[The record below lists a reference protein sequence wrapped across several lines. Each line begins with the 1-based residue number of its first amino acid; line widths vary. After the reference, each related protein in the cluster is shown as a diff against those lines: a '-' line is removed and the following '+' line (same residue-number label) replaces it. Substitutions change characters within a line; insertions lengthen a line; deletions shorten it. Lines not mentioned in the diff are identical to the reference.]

1 MNDKQ
6 QQLYNYLKEN
16 GLTDLD
22 ANTFFSKYSDQGKS
36 QEVWSY
42 LKDQGMTD
50 LDANSFYSSYF
61 KKKSPGTTDSTSGTG
76 SSASSKGEIFTG
88 YPGKGDKPYQFNDG
102 KWYEEA
108 PVKVYGQEAQYV
120 QIQDPNRIGNLN
132 KQFKKDA
139 SLSQQE
145 EVFNNYDDEKADNQY
160 RVKDGQ
166 WQRMTPGSKWH
177 TIQNEGSIN
186 ALNNRYGKSVS
197 TRVATTTTMKP
208 AKFDD
213 INSDFV
219 GKTEENAIKYLTEKY
234 GKYGFEFSEEG
245 LFAIDQIRV
254 KTKDGSKE
262 LLVEFDEKNPEKA
275 RDLRAFLET
284 NATKSYSENFDKA
297 LGALNKGDI
306 KIKPQTGGSSLAFG
320 TDQSSYEE
328 ESAAIVGKNLLS
340 SDFQSQFKKLPFE
353 EQKEII
359 QKKIA
364 GGNISSKDVQSFY
377 KSSAYQDYKK
387 KKIGGD
393 QQSKAKQDQIYDD
406 YKYALAT
413 KDPAKIKEAKAKIN
427 TYYTDEIIQDN
438 VKTYNMK
445 LNDLEQSQK
454 NILQDRK
461 VYDDE
466 VNRFNELA
474 QSGKMTQEQFD
485 AQKKILDNKAESLE
499 TRAQNLVMQKKE
511 IQASQNKLNLVAGKY
526 VAAKEKEGSFGGFVV
541 NKVLSGVSM
550 TFAEPFAGLE
560 AIENRYDYLSPEEKA
575 YYKSIKYN
583 GKNLTKDQ
591 IENLLDNQAVLKA
604 KNQAKENIIDVL
616 GSEGTTIEYMKSGDR
631 GFITQAIGGV
641 LESLPAMATG
651 VAGKAAGFIG
661 LAAQAYSG
669 IEEEML
675 SDPDFQYTSA
685 GDRAIIAIPYAA
697 GMGVL
702 ESVGLQNL
710 VKGDSFLGKVM
721 MDVAIKSAKKVGANA
736 TKEALE
742 RVAAKEVESLLAKGL
757 IRVTQAGVAEFETG
771 FTQALV
777 LDQGLK
783 NVYNYIQQSGLTEE
797 QKKNLTQ
804 GEYFDTADGFK
815 QLASQT
821 FEDGV
826 AEMIGGAIMGSVGTL
841 FKAVTTGNVSLYN
854 EDDVKFLKDIATD
867 SDFKKLYVA
876 SMKTQMMD
884 GIITK
889 SKAQQNLDNLN
900 EIESAFQMMPNGLST
915 SDMNKSLSLITERAQ
930 LTREK
935 GGKDP
940 NLVAPIEARIKAIN
954 EELTKIGENAFQE
967 QATSEVSVQPGA
979 TGGREMAKG
988 EPETGLEETTQKAK
1002 EEVDLK
1008 QIISFATK
1016 EVARLSQ
1023 ENISSEEKQSLVDKI
1038 YEDPIAYAR
1047 ENNTPGSPSENF
1059 LNSLERAP
1067 VAEIDTNIQKAKQEI
1082 DQYIADMGAEARL
1095 GATINPI
1102 MEKMSNA
1109 EFIND
1114 NDIDTAIEAIFSEV
1128 EQLDK
1133 SDQYSPETKAAMSEK
1148 LLNIADKLDNYE
1160 FRTKTETVAT
1170 TKAGAASPTRRTSEA
1185 VQKIRAEK
1193 YFNGVQAEV
1202 NGQQVTLSDNNGR
1215 VEAAMPNGEV
1225 IVIDTPTMEIN
1236 EDGFEFDDNGAL
1248 QAVVVTDRLGN
1259 TLKLTGEQALDFAIR
1274 DRENKLGV
1282 VEQAEFETAYQQVEK
1297 QYIKEGKAE
1306 PAQVEEAQVEEAP
1319 AEEVQVEE
1327 EAPKEKVNT
1336 EDNLIT
1342 EKNAKL
1348 VSVKFKRNPIVRAA
1362 LNIMKALPGVKIY
1375 LHENTDQYAS
1385 ALADRTGES
1394 KQSITK
1400 ENSAGSYIDG
1410 EIHIDMTKADMVTL
1424 LHEAVHHAFAALGVS
1439 ENLFIDLAKGLR
1451 PLITDK
1457 TRLAELDTFI
1467 ESYDGDE
1474 LKAEEFMAQLGGIL
1488 ADNRE
1493 ELTVSKLTQFKALIN
1508 RLMKKIG
1515 LGVIFKASATTKEA
1529 ADLINAITFGLTT
1542 GENILTMQPYVSGV
1556 AVNVKPNAPMKVKY
1570 QRKAKYDTDF
1580 TTDLPTKTLKEVVEK
1595 YDGKVFVIQSDATG
1609 VGYDSN
1615 GDPIYGGIGYIAIKD
1630 NVDGKIGFASVDMK
1644 TAKTTISK
1652 MINRYGANEK
1662 IAVLVMAQ
1670 NPSSTVGNY
1679 YGGKYFGRAL
1689 IELQKQSK
1697 TNYKAIAQSFV
1708 DFIESKKSVV
1718 DALNKNKTHQKLID
1732 LIKNPGKYDE
1742 VGFAQEFVK
1751 DTTFDVRREI
1761 LKTLL
1766 PEKADIR
1773 TNKSTPYIKQSLK
1786 DLGFNRMDFLNEY
1799 GDNTL
1804 FTEEMYSTDEGGLLA
1819 AGFEMTLPSQEG
1831 INDFTAGIENKGIKH
1846 HLFNGKLPY
1855 SDESFLLDGL
1865 YPINE
1870 NFSQFAKAQ
1879 MVFNEETLNSDKI
1892 QQLVNKRFPEDRS
1905 YDDKFTNTSSKNFIP
1920 RGSRTYT
1927 HLTSPNKIKFKE
1939 ELQATNPEYFKEQT
1953 PDVATDVA
1961 RGMGFTAERGAK
1973 QEALVEKA
1981 KTEGFSKRKKQ
1992 LVYNASPR
2000 SVEELG
2006 KRSGVVY
2013 FATDK
2018 REANAYAEGNRGQV
2032 REFEIPESDI
2042 SNEQVVLDKINELG
2056 LQPNDTQYTVE
2067 ESNLYELIDDRFDN
2081 SLSQAD
2087 IKKLFDALKAD
2098 GVTAFRYKDGA
2109 QVVEG
2114 TTESIAVI
2122 DNRIIAEKSTR
2133 KKQLTTDKNAMP
2145 GSEAALEA
2153 LGETEAQREAWRNK
2167 NKVNQKQKRNPI
2179 VQQAVKDYYNE
2190 EISQKEYLDIV
2201 AKNQPIK
2208 PFKEVPALP
2217 SLSDITNSLKSNQ
2230 LEYGIIGL
2238 TKNLKDG
2245 EKVATRLDIPAYE
2258 NYDTWVVSIHD
2269 GVKEGKSIAYGQTAV
2284 LKNVDFKTLPKRG
2297 IQIAMGADKTTIGR
2311 MFGEWFNED
2320 PEVVHAR
2327 AKELMND
2334 PAWTQ
2339 VGMNPF
2345 RYSWFYDK
2353 ADGMPLASADEVV
2366 QVGALVLAKN
2376 AKKVSTSDPMFE
2388 TKSAKGGKIKFQ
2400 KAPKILGGK
2409 PTQVIVKDEYKAL
2422 LDQIKLEARAQ
2433 REQKREYKKILADIS
2448 ATVTSLKSKGNISVK
2463 QFDFIMKKLKGL
2475 NFDNK
2480 QKVSEF
2486 IDYVSRALVNAE
2498 YIDNVQKAKRMTK
2511 SIAGKLKGKPNPFAI
2526 VAKMFTSLDAEY
2538 VENIA
2543 DHIAVAQMI
2552 MDGVK
2557 ASSTR
2562 GGKLTLKEEPDLQVI
2577 AQYIDAEQQRQTD
2590 RLLKNLQARYE
2601 SITGKSSANLPAETM
2616 LAELQALKPNVDNS
2630 ADILDQID
2638 LQLAA
2643 YSQLI
2648 DEDTPQVIIDAINID
2663 AEEFGITDSIKVL
2676 DALDTYF
2683 ANGVTSGIES
2693 LMGAYEGMMN
2703 AKKFKFKSSPMSIA
2717 MSEKL
2722 GRTRLGLFAGF
2733 SRILERKFRSVDK
2746 ANAYQKASGINDI
2759 IVGANKADF
2768 EATFKQSEY
2777 IRKFG
2782 KMKGFFSN
2790 ENIYER
2796 GIIADLIRTN
2806 PNIDQDAEFDRL
2818 INILMDS
2825 KNMLLQSSDETK
2837 VRMGKLYDKVFKKL
2851 GLYNTNVSLESVLAK
2866 AEQMNIDAVNFAV
2879 DMFAEKYEQM
2889 SDTAMGV
2896 YNIMLNQDINY
2907 TPKTYVN
2914 IKQGQSKD
2922 SDALSGSDVLGIG
2935 QYSNNYFNRNEAGVL
2950 MPITRPKDLKSNG
2963 KYVDLNFDNNM
2974 FRSYRLALTDSYT
2987 AKSIRQLNSFYNSR
3001 ENEEIIGSE
3010 RDFDIIKSA
3019 LSDYINTIKGKN
3031 LIDKNLLQ
3039 GVDKFLNMI
3048 STFGAVRALAGIGQ
3062 FANQFASGMSN
3073 TIVNAGEHM
3082 RPSDFSKGA
3091 FDFMNKSGQPIANVG
3106 ENDILISLANLD
3118 KSIERATIG
3127 KSIAE
3132 VGLDKFTKFNAKA
3145 FQLMISNPDA
3155 IARRLAW
3162 MAYYR
3167 KYVIKNKLGPIDFNG
3182 EPNADASAYAQSMVD
3197 RSMDTTDSR
3206 VRGELYRSQNTYAK
3220 IIKSMLFPFSS
3231 FGMNQRTRMWGDLTK
3246 IVTGDF
3252 NLDTARSLA
3261 SIGAEIAVY
3270 NIIRFQMAKLI
3281 LYAAMNL
3288 LGYDEDEQDE
3298 LVEKLKKNMLSSS
3311 WSKAVVDVLSPLALA
3326 DNYVLK
3332 LANDLMEFAGIGAP
3346 NKSEVDEYIDEEN
3359 RIRELKK
3366 QDPLNTEQEKKKRE
3380 DYLQENSMKFYI
3392 SDEANFGTLGIQW
3405 EKMTEAYDIYKA
3417 MNTGEFTDNFDRTV
3431 YLDDEGMEKI
3441 KGVAI
3446 LKTIG
3451 VVAPVREVDQIANK
3465 SFSLL
3470 KKSNKI
3476 SEKVKDMSAEIKKK
3490 YGKLD
3495 PVLEMLAQKKNKMSA
3510 IDDEINFINKTL
3522 KEAKKEGLTADQKIE
3537 YAKILEYIPKP
3548 DKKMLL
3554 AVKDGQTA
3562 DQILK
3567 K

>member
-1 MNDKQ
+1 MPNDNLQ
-6 QQLYNYLKEN
+6 
-16 GLTDLD
+16 
-22 ANTFFSKYSDQGKS
+22 KYY
-36 QEVWSY
+36 SY
-42 LKDQGMTD
+42 LKSNGADVAPTYDSFVNTLSNEANAKKYYSYLQSNGFDTPPSYDQFASTLGI
-50 LDANSFYSSYF
+50 
-61 KKKSPGTTDSTSGTG
+61 KKKDPTVGGSASGTG

-108 PVKVYGQEAQYV
+108 PVKVYGQKAQYV

-139 SLSQQE
+139 SLSQE
-145 EVFNNYDDEKADNQY
+145 YELFNNYDDEKADNQY

-197 TRVATTTTMKP
+197 TRVVTTTTMKP

-262 LLVEFDEKNPEKA
+262 LLVEFDEKNPEQA

-328 ESAAIVGKNLLS
+328 ESAAIIGKNLLS

-364 GGNISSKDVQSFY
+364 GGNISSNDVQSFY

-393 QQSKAKQDQIYDD
+393 QQSKAKQDQIYDE

-445 LNDLEQSQK
+445 LNDLEKSQK

-616 GSEGTTIEYMKSGDR
+616 GSEGTTLEYMKSGDR

-651 VAGKAAGFIG
+651 VAGKAVGFTG
-661 LAAQAYSG
+661 LALQAYSG

-702 ESVGLQNL
+702 ENVGLQNL

-783 NVYNYIQQSGLTEE
+783 QAYNWIQQSGMTEE
-797 QKKNLTQ
+797 QRKKLTQ
-804 GEYFDTADGFK
+804 GEYFDTADSLKELGSK
-815 QLASQT
+815 T

-826 AEMIGGAIMGSVGTL
+826 AEMIGGFTMGSVGTVL
-841 FKAVTTGNVSLYN
+841 QAVVNGNISLYN

-876 SMKTQMMD
+876 SMKTQMLD
-884 GIITK
+884 GKITK
-889 SKAQQNLDNLN
+889 AKAQQNLDNLN
-900 EIESAFQMMPNGLST
+900 EIESAFEMMPNGLST

-967 QATSEVSVQPGA
+967 QATSEVSVQSGA
-979 TGGREMAKG
+979 TTSG
-988 EPETGLEETTQKAK
+988 EVAQGKPETGLKETTQKAK
-1002 EEVDLK
+1002 EEV
-1008 QIISFATK
+1008 
-1016 EVARLSQ
+1016 
-1023 ENISSEEKQSLVDKI
+1023 
-1038 YEDPIAYAR
+1038 
-1047 ENNTPGSPSENF
+1047 
-1059 LNSLERAP
+1059 
-1067 VAEIDTNIQKAKQEI
+1067 

-1102 MEKMSNA
+1102 MDKMSNA

-1114 NDIDTAIEAIFSEV
+1114 NDIDTAIEAIFNEV

-1185 VQKIRAEK
+1185 VQKIRSEK

-1225 IVIDTPTMEIN
+1225 IVIATPTMEIN

-1248 QAVVVTDRLGN
+1248 QAVTVTDRLGN

-1282 VEQAEFETAYQQVEK
+1282 VEQAEFETVYQEVEK
-1297 QYIKEGKAE
+1297 KYIKENLQETQKQTNLATDEKGKPKAGNRLFNEPLKAVAE
-1306 PAQVEEAQVEEAP
+1306 IANRYFQRVFGSQRPTFEGTTEFDVERAKRIAAAYEAMEDSPNDPEVRRAYEAMAKETIEQYQDFLDAGYVVEINNEEPYANSEEMIEDLRNNKRIRIFSTESGFGDTPITPKQRAENPLLATTEFTDVNGQPMLVNDLFRAVHDFFGHAELGNSFGPKGEENAWNVHARMYSPLARRAMTTETRGQNSWVNFSSVNEDVELIRQEAVKLREQGKVDEAAALVNQIYDEAKF
-1319 AEEVQVEE
+1319 AEQKIGLLPEEFSMIDGEVQETVDVE
-1327 EAPKEKVNT
+1327 A
-1336 EDNLIT
+1336 NLIT
-1342 EKNAKL
+1342 EKNAKIM
-1348 VSVKFKRNPIVRAA
+1348 SVKFKRNPIVRAA

-1385 ALADRTGES
+1385 TLAKRTGES
-1394 KQSITK
+1394 KQSISK
-1400 ENSAGSYIDG
+1400 ENSKGSYVDG
-1410 EIHIDMTKADMVTL
+1410 EIHIDMSKADIITL
-1424 LHEAVHHAFAALGVS
+1424 LHEAVHHAFVALGVS

-1451 PLITDK
+1451 SLITDK
-1457 TRLAELDTFI
+1457 TRLAELDSFI

-1529 ADLINAITFGLTT
+1529 ADLINAITFGIST
-1542 GENILTMQPYVSGV
+1542 GSKISDQVVGKTGKAKRQAVTIMQGKESMSKFGLKEGKNITRKIGEALEARQRAKYGTIAQKDNSPEARKKISNWMVDE
-1556 AVNVKPNAPMKVKY
+1556 VKY
-1570 QRKAKYDTDF
+1570 FVGIMGDKSGKGWYGELYQNSLDAMS
-1580 TTDLPTKTLKEVVEK
+1580 
-1595 YDGKVFVIQSDATG
+1595 KVFPEMKTDQNARDLFTMLVAITSDGQKVMTNFKLASEAYDYYKKNG
-1609 VGYDSN
+1609 VMPVTLSGLRVASFEANLKRINELLVEYN
-1615 GDPIYGGIGYIAIKD
+1615 GDIAAIKKD
-1630 NVDGKIGFASVDMK
+1630 LMDVRSIQDINKERKTEGLPPLKTSWPVSFKAPFAASVFG
-1644 TAKTTISK
+1644 AKLGMFFSNLSGNEAYPTLDRWWSRTF
-1652 MINRYGANEK
+1652 NRYRG
-1662 IAVLVMAQ
+1662 
-1670 NPSSTVGNY
+1670 T
-1679 YGGKYFGRAL
+1679 L
-1689 IELQKQSK
+1689 IPGLKSGFTKKGEAIGLDRFKEL
-1697 TNYKAIAQSFV
+1697 
-1708 DFIESKKSVV
+1708 
-1718 DALNKNKTHQKLID
+1718 LG
-1732 LIKNPGKYDE
+1732 NPGM
-1742 VGFAQEFVK
+1742 
-1751 DTTFDVRREI
+1751 
-1761 LKTLL
+1761 
-1766 PEKADIR
+1766 
-1773 TNKSTPYIKQSLK
+1773 TN
-1786 DLGFNRMDFLNEY
+1786 
-1799 GDNTL
+1799 
-1804 FTEEMYSTDEGGLLA
+1804 EEALLA
-1819 AGFEMTLPSQEG
+1819 AKSYRDSYAAKGYKNGSDIEKAANTIYKTAFENINDAPFNGGDRKFMYDTISDAVNKLNKDGYELSIADVQAILWYFEKNLYKTLGVQAKIEG
-1831 INDFTAGIENKGIKH
+1831 ISYEDAANYTYDKWKESGQKFNYEIKAEEEGQSVEDADEDIE
-1846 HLFNGKLPY
+1846 
-1855 SDESFLLDGL
+1855 E
-1865 YPINE
+1865 
-1870 NFSQFAKAQ
+1870 
-1879 MVFNEETLNSDKI
+1879 EETKPI
-1892 QQLVNKRFPEDRS
+1892 
-1905 YDDKFTNTSSKNFIP
+1905 
-1920 RGSRTYT
+1920 
-1927 HLTSPNKIKFKE
+1927 
-1939 ELQATNPEYFKEQT
+1939 
-1953 PDVATDVA
+1953 
-1961 RGMGFTAERGAK
+1961 
-1973 QEALVEKA
+1973 
-1981 KTEGFSKRKKQ
+1981 KRKKQ
-1992 LVYNASPR
+1992 LVYNASPK

-2018 REANAYAEGNRGQV
+2018 READAYAEMNRGKV
-2032 REFEIPESDI
+2032 RKFEIPESDI

-2122 DNRIIAEKSTR
+2122 DTNIITEKPAR
-2133 KKQLTTDKNAMP
+2133 KQ
-2145 GSEAALEA
+2145 
-2153 LGETEAQREAWRNK
+2153 
-2167 NKVNQKQKRNPI
+2167 
-2179 VQQAVKDYYNE
+2179 
-2190 EISQKEYLDIV
+2190 
-2201 AKNQPIK
+2201 
-2208 PFKEVPALP
+2208 
-2217 SLSDITNSLKSNQ
+2217 
-2230 LEYGIIGL
+2230 
-2238 TKNLKDG
+2238 
-2245 EKVATRLDIPAYE
+2245 
-2258 NYDTWVVSIHD
+2258 
-2269 GVKEGKSIAYGQTAV
+2269 
-2284 LKNVDFKTLPKRG
+2284 
-2297 IQIAMGADKTTIGR
+2297 
-2311 MFGEWFNED
+2311 
-2320 PEVVHAR
+2320 
-2327 AKELMND
+2327 
-2334 PAWTQ
+2334 
-2339 VGMNPF
+2339 
-2345 RYSWFYDK
+2345 
-2353 ADGMPLASADEVV
+2353 
-2366 QVGALVLAKN
+2366 
-2376 AKKVSTSDPMFE
+2376 
-2388 TKSAKGGKIKFQ
+2388 Q

-2486 IDYVSRALVNAE
+2486 IDYVSRALANAE
-2498 YIDNVQKAKRMTK
+2498 YIDNVQKAKRMSK
-2511 SIAGKLKGKPNPFAI
+2511 AIASKLKGKPNPFAV

-2538 VENIA
+2538 VENIV

-2557 ASSTR
+2557 SSSTR
-2562 GGKLTLKEEPDLQVI
+2562 GGKLTLKQEPDLQII
-2577 AQYIDAEQQRQTD
+2577 AEYIDAEQQRQTQ
-2590 RLLKNLQARYE
+2590 RLFKNLQARYE
-2601 SITGKSSANLPAETM
+2601 NITGKPSTNLPAETM
-2616 LAELQALKPNVDNS
+2616 LAELQALKPDVDNS

-2663 AEEFGITDSIKVL
+2663 AEEFGIADSIKVL

-2693 LMGAYEGMMN
+2693 LMGAYQGKMN
-2703 AKKFKFKSSPMSIA
+2703 AKKFKFKSKPMSIA
-2717 MSEKL
+2717 ASEWL
-2722 GRTRLGLFAGF
+2722 GRTRLGTFTGF
-2733 SRILERKFRSVDK
+2733 SRILERKFRSVEK
-2746 ANAYQKASGINDI
+2746 SNSYQKASGINGI
-2759 IVGANKADF
+2759 VVGANKADF
-2768 EATFKQSEY
+2768 EAAFKQSEY
-2777 IRKFG
+2777 IKKFY
-2782 KMKGFFSN
+2782 KIKGFKSN

-2796 GIIADLIRTN
+2796 GVIADLIRTN
-2806 PNIDQDAEFDRL
+2806 PGIDQDAEFQRL
-2818 INILMDS
+2818 LNILIDS
-2825 KNMLLQSSDETK
+2825 KDMLLQSTDNVK
-2837 VRMGKLYDKVFKKL
+2837 VEMGKLYDKVFKKL
-2851 GLYNTNVSLESVLAK
+2851 GLYNTNVTLESVLAK
-2866 AEQMNIDAVNFAV
+2866 AEKSNIDAVNFAV
-2879 DMFAEKYEQM
+2879 DMFAEKYDQL

-2896 YNIMLNQDINY
+2896 YNIMLGQDINY

-2914 IKQGQSKD
+2914 IKGIGTKD
-2922 SDALSGSDVLGIG
+2922 SDPLSGEDRFGLGNI
-2935 QYSNNYFNRNEAGVL
+2935 SNSGFNRNEAGVL

-2963 KYVDLNFDNNM
+2963 KYIDLNFDNNM
-2974 FRSYRLALTDSYT
+2974 FRSYRLALTDTYT

-3001 ENEEIIGSE
+3001 ENESIIGSE
-3010 RDFDIIKSA
+3010 KDFEIIKAA
-3019 LSDYINTIKGKN
+3019 LSDYINDIKGKN
-3031 LIDKNLLQ
+3031 LIDKNLLK
-3039 GVDKFLNMI
+3039 GIDKFQNML

-3062 FANQFASGMSN
+3062 FASQFSSGMSN

-3082 RPSDFSKGA
+3082 RPSDLTKKA
-3091 FDFMNKSGQPIANVG
+3091 FDFMDRSGQPIANVG
-3106 ENDILISLANLD
+3106 ENDILISLSNLD

-3127 KSIAE
+3127 KSFAE
-3132 VGLDKFTKFNAKA
+3132 VGLDEFAKFNAKA
-3145 FQLMISNPDA
+3145 FKILVSNPDA
-3155 IARRLAW
+3155 AARRLAW

-3167 KYVIKNKLGPIDFNG
+3167 KYVIKNKLGPIDFNA
-3182 EPNADASAYAQSMVD
+3182 EPNADAAAYAQSMVD
-3197 RSMDTTDSR
+3197 RSIDTTDAR
-3206 VRGELYRSQNTYAK
+3206 VRGEIYRSKNTYAK
-3220 IIKSMLFPFSS
+3220 IIKSMLLPFSS

-3252 NLDTARSLA
+3252 DMDTARSLA
-3261 SIGAEIAVY
+3261 SIAAEIYVY
-3270 NIIRFQMAKLI
+3270 NVIRFQMARLV

-3288 LGYDEDEQDE
+3288 LGYDDDEQDE
-3298 LVEKLKKNMLSSS
+3298 LIEKLKKNMLSSS
-3311 WSKAVVDVLSPLALA
+3311 WSKAVVDILSPLALA
-3326 DNYVLK
+3326 DNMILK
-3332 LANDLMEFAGIGAP
+3332 LSNYFMSETGVGAP
-3346 NKSEVDEYIDEEN
+3346 KKSEVDEYIDEEN
-3359 RIRELKK
+3359 RIRELKN
-3366 QDPLNTEQEKKKRE
+3366 QDPLNAEQEKKKRE
-3380 DYLQENSMKFYI
+3380 EFIEKNSMNFYI

-3405 EKMTEAYDIYKA
+3405 EKMSEAYDIYKA
-3417 MNTGEFTDNFDRTV
+3417 MKTGEFTDDQNRTA
-3431 YLDDEGMEKI
+3431 YLDDDGMEKI

-3451 VVAPVREVDQIANK
+3451 VVAPVREVDQVANK

-3470 KKSNKI
+3470 KKSNRM
-3476 SEKVKDMSAEIKKK
+3476 SEKVRDMSAEIKKK

-3495 PVLEMLAQKKNKMSA
+3495 PVLEKLAEKKKKMST
-3510 IDDEINFINKTL
+3510 IDDEIDFIKTTL
-3522 KEAKKEGLTADQKIE
+3522 KENNKTALTEDQKIE
-3537 YAKILEYIPKP
+3537 YAKILEYIPRP
-3548 DKKMLL
+3548 TEDMLL
-3554 AVKDGQTA
+3554 AVKAGKTA

>member
-1 MNDKQ
+1 MPLD
-6 QQLYNYLKEN
+6 YNEFAEKIKAKYPEYKDVDNYTLASKMVEKYPEYAPQV
-16 GLTDLD
+16 DL
-22 ANTFFSKYSDQGKS
+22 
-36 QEVWSY
+36 
-42 LKDQGMTD
+42 
-50 LDANSFYSSYF
+50 
-61 KKKSPGTTDSTSGTG
+61 KKKDPTGGGSASGTG
-76 SSASSKGEIFTG
+76 SSASSNVEIFTG
-88 YPGKGDKPYQFNDG
+88 YPGKEEKPYKFKNG
-102 KWYEEA
+102 KWYEESG
-108 PVKVYGQEAQYV
+108 VKVYGQKEAQYA
-120 QIQDPNRIGNLN
+120 QITDPNRIGNLN

-139 SLSQQE
+139 SLSQE
-145 EVFNNYDDEKADNQY
+145 YELFNNYDDEKADNQY
-160 RVKDGQ
+160 RIKDGQ

-197 TRVATTTTMKP
+197 TRVVTTTTMKP

-262 LLVEFDEKNPEKA
+262 LLVEFDEKNPEQA

-297 LGALNKGDI
+297 LNSLNKGDI
-306 KIKPQTGGSSLAFG
+306 KIKPQTGGSTLAFG

-328 ESAAIVGKNLLS
+328 ESAAIIGKNLLS

-359 QKKIA
+359 QKKIV

-438 VKTYNMK
+438 IKTYNMK

-550 TFAEPFAGLE
+550 TFVEPFAGLE
-560 AIENRYDYLSPEEKA
+560 ANEKRYDYLSPEEKA

-616 GSEGTTIEYMKSGDR
+616 GSEGTTLEYMKSGDR

-804 GEYFDTADGFK
+804 GEYFDTADGLK
-815 QLASQT
+815 ELGSKT

-826 AEMIGGAIMGSVGTL
+826 AELIGGVTLGSVGTL
-841 FKAVTTGNVSLYN
+841 FQAITKGNISLYN
-854 EDDVKFLKDIATD
+854 EDDVKFLKDIVVD
-867 SDFKKLYVA
+867 SNFKKLYVA
-876 SMKTQMMD
+876 SMKTQMLD
-884 GIITK
+884 GKITK
-889 SKAQQNLDNLN
+889 AKAQQNLDNLN
-900 EIESAFQMMPNGLST
+900 EIESAFEMMPNGLST
-915 SDMNKSLSLITERAQ
+915 ADMNKSLSLITERAQ

-988 EPETGLEETTQKAK
+988 EPETGLKETTQKAK
-1002 EEVDLK
+1002 EEV
-1008 QIISFATK
+1008 
-1016 EVARLSQ
+1016 
-1023 ENISSEEKQSLVDKI
+1023 
-1038 YEDPIAYAR
+1038 
-1047 ENNTPGSPSENF
+1047 
-1059 LNSLERAP
+1059 
-1067 VAEIDTNIQKAKQEI
+1067 

-1102 MEKMSNA
+1102 MDKMSNA

-1114 NDIDTAIEAIFSEV
+1114 NDIDTAIEAIFNEV

-1193 YFNGVQAEV
+1193 YFNGVEAEV

-1282 VEQAEFETAYQQVEK
+1282 VEQAEFETVYQEIER
-1297 QYIKEGKAE
+1297 QYIKENLQDTQKQTNLAKDEKGKPKAGNRLFNEPLKAVAE
-1306 PAQVEEAQVEEAP
+1306 IANRYFQRVFGSQRPTFEGTTEFDVERAKRIAAAYEAMEDSPNDPEVRRAYEAMAKETIEQYQDFLDAGYVVEINNEEPYANSEEMIEDLRNNKRIRIFSTEAGFGDTP
-1319 AEEVQVEE
+1319 ITPKQRAENPLLATTEFTDVNGQPMLVNDLFRAVHDFFGHAELGNSFGPKGEENAWNVHARMYSPLARRAMTTETRGQNSYVNFSGVNEEVELIRQEAVKLREQGKVDEAAALVNQIYDEAKFAEQKIGLLPEEFSMIDGEVQETVDVE
-1327 EAPKEKVNT
+1327 A
-1336 EDNLIT
+1336 NLIT
-1342 EKNAKL
+1342 EKNAKIM
-1348 VSVKFKRNPIVRAA
+1348 SVKFKRNPIVRAA

-1375 LHENTDQYAS
+1375 LHENTDQYYGALSEITGKS
-1385 ALADRTGES
+1385 AES
-1394 KQSITK
+1394 IKKQK
-1400 ENSAGSYIDG
+1400 SYGIYVDG
-1410 EIHIDMTKADMVTL
+1410 GIHLDMSKADLVTL
-1424 LHEAVHHAFAALGVS
+1424 LHEAVHYAFDSLGIS
-1439 ENLFIDLAKGLR
+1439 QNLFIDLANGLR
-1451 PLITDK
+1451 PLITNKD
-1457 TRLAELDTFI
+1457 RLAELDNFI
-1467 ESYDGDE
+1467 NDYNGDE
-1474 LKAEEFMAQLGGIL
+1474 TRAEEFMAQLGGIL

-1493 ELTVSKLTQFKALIN
+1493 ELTVSKFTQFKALIN

-1529 ADLINAITFGLTT
+1529 ADLINTIVYGISTGQLISEKEVSKTGVLKRQAVTIMQGKESMKKFGLKEGKNVTRKIGEALEARQRAKYGTIAQKDNSPEARKKISNWMVDEVKYFTELMGDKSGKGWYGELYQKSLDAMSKIFPEMKTDQNARDLFTMLVAITSDGQKVMSNFRLAAAAYDYYKKNGVMPNTLPGQRVASFEANLKRINDLLT
-1542 GENILTMQPYVSGV
+1542 QY
-1556 AVNVKPNAPMKVKY
+1556 
-1570 QRKAKYDTDF
+1570 
-1580 TTDLPTKTLKEVVEK
+1580 
-1595 YDGKVFVIQSDATG
+1595 
-1609 VGYDSN
+1609 N
-1615 GDPIYGGIGYIAIKD
+1615 GDIAAIKKD
-1630 NVDGKIGFASVDMK
+1630 LMEVKSIEEINKERKKEGLEPLSTNWPVSFKAPFAASVFGPKLGMFYSNLSGNEAYPTLDRWWSR
-1644 TAKTTISK
+1644 TF
-1652 MINRYGANEK
+1652 NRYRG
-1662 IAVLVMAQ
+1662 
-1670 NPSSTVGNY
+1670 T
-1679 YGGKYFGRAL
+1679 L
-1689 IELQKQSK
+1689 IPGLKSGFTKKGEAIGLDRFKEL
-1697 TNYKAIAQSFV
+1697 
-1708 DFIESKKSVV
+1708 
-1718 DALNKNKTHQKLID
+1718 LG
-1732 LIKNPGKYDE
+1732 NPGM
-1742 VGFAQEFVK
+1742 
-1751 DTTFDVRREI
+1751 
-1761 LKTLL
+1761 
-1766 PEKADIR
+1766 
-1773 TNKSTPYIKQSLK
+1773 TN
-1786 DLGFNRMDFLNEY
+1786 
-1799 GDNTL
+1799 
-1804 FTEEMYSTDEGGLLA
+1804 EEALLA
-1819 AGFEMTLPSQEG
+1819 AKSYRDSYAAKGYKNGSDIEKAANTIYKSAFENLNDAPFTKTDRQFMYDTISDAVKKLNKQGYDLSIADVQAILWYFEKNLYKTLGVQAKIEG
-1831 INDFTAGIENKGIKH
+1831 ISYEDAANYTFEKWKEAGNK
-1846 HLFNGKLPY
+1846 FDY
-1855 SDESFLLDGL
+1855 
-1865 YPINE
+1865 
-1870 NFSQFAKAQ
+1870 
-1879 MVFNEETLNSDKI
+1879 
-1892 QQLVNKRFPEDRS
+1892 
-1905 YDDKFTNTSSKNFIP
+1905 
-1920 RGSRTYT
+1920 
-1927 HLTSPNKIKFKE
+1927 
-1939 ELQATNPEYFKEQT
+1939 
-1953 PDVATDVA
+1953 
-1961 RGMGFTAERGAK
+1961 
-1973 QEALVEKA
+1973 
-1981 KTEGFSKRKKQ
+1981 
-1992 LVYNASPR
+1992 
-2000 SVEELG
+2000 
-2006 KRSGVVY
+2006 
-2013 FATDK
+2013 
-2018 REANAYAEGNRGQV
+2018 
-2032 REFEIPESDI
+2032 
-2042 SNEQVVLDKINELG
+2042 KINETEEG
-2056 LQPNDTQYTVE
+2056 QSVE
-2067 ESNLYELIDDRFDN
+2067 DEDIDEPL
-2081 SLSQAD
+2081 LS
-2087 IKKLFDALKAD
+2087 
-2098 GVTAFRYKDGA
+2098 
-2109 QVVEG
+2109 
-2114 TTESIAVI
+2114 
-2122 DNRIIAEKSTR
+2122 KS
-2133 KKQLTTDKNAMP
+2133 
-2145 GSEAALEA
+2145 G
-2153 LGETEAQREAWRNK
+2153 
-2167 NKVNQKQKRNPI
+2167 KV
-2179 VQQAVKDYYNE
+2179 
-2190 EISQKEYLDIV
+2190 
-2201 AKNQPIK
+2201 
-2208 PFKEVPALP
+2208 
-2217 SLSDITNSLKSNQ
+2217 
-2230 LEYGIIGL
+2230 
-2238 TKNLKDG
+2238 
-2245 EKVATRLDIPAYE
+2245 
-2258 NYDTWVVSIHD
+2258 
-2269 GVKEGKSIAYGQTAV
+2269 
-2284 LKNVDFKTLPKRG
+2284 
-2297 IQIAMGADKTTIGR
+2297 
-2311 MFGEWFNED
+2311 
-2320 PEVVHAR
+2320 
-2327 AKELMND
+2327 
-2334 PAWTQ
+2334 
-2339 VGMNPF
+2339 
-2345 RYSWFYDK
+2345 
-2353 ADGMPLASADEVV
+2353 
-2366 QVGALVLAKN
+2366 
-2376 AKKVSTSDPMFE
+2376 
-2388 TKSAKGGKIKFQ
+2388 IKFQ

-2433 REQKREYKKILADIS
+2433 REQKREHKKILADIS

-2486 IDYVSRALVNAE
+2486 IDYVSRALANAE
-2498 YIDNVQKAKRMTK
+2498 YIDNVQKAKRMSK
-2511 SIAGKLKGKPNPFAI
+2511 AISSKLKGKPNPFAV

-2538 VENIA
+2538 VENIV

-2557 ASSTR
+2557 SSSTR
-2562 GGKLTLKEEPDLQVI
+2562 GGKLTLKQEPDLQII
-2577 AQYIDAEQQRQTD
+2577 ADYIDAEQQRQTQ
-2590 RLLKNLQARYE
+2590 RLFKNLQARYE
-2601 SITGKSSANLPAETM
+2601 NITGKPSTNLPAETM
-2616 LAELQALKPNVDNS
+2616 IAELQALKPDVDNS

-2663 AEEFGITDSIKVL
+2663 AEEFGIADSIKVL

-2703 AKKFKFKSSPMSIA
+2703 AKKFRDKSSPMSIA
-2717 MSEKL
+2717 MFKKL
-2722 GRTRLGLFAGF
+2722 GQIRLGGFAGF
-2733 SRILERKFRSVDK
+2733 SRILERKFRSVEK
-2746 ANAYQKASGINDI
+2746 ANAYQKASGINKI

-2768 EATFKQSEY
+2768 EAAFKQSEY
-2777 IRKFG
+2777 IKKFHG
-2782 KMKGFFSN
+2782 IKGFKSN

-2806 PNIDQDAEFDRL
+2806 PNIDQDAEFERL
-2818 INILMDS
+2818 VNILMDS
-2825 KNMLLQSSDETK
+2825 KDMLLKSQDDTK
-2837 VRMGKLYDKVFKKL
+2837 VKMGKLYDKVFKKL
-2851 GLYNTNVSLESVLAK
+2851 GLYNANVTLESVLAK
-2866 AEQMNIDAVNFAV
+2866 AEKSNIDAVNFAV
-2879 DMFAEKYEQM
+2879 DMFAEKYDQL
-2889 SDTAMGV
+2889 SDTAIGV

-2914 IKQGQSKD
+2914 IKQGAALNG
-2922 SDALSGSDVLGIG
+2922 DALNGGDLLGLG
-2935 QYSNNYFNRNEAGVL
+2935 QYSNNYFNKNEAGVL

-2987 AKSIRQLNSFYNSR
+2987 AKAIRQLNSFYNSR

-3010 RDFDIIKSA
+3010 KDFDIIKSA
-3019 LSDYINTIKGKN
+3019 LSDYINDIKGKN
-3031 LIDKNLLQ
+3031 LVDKNLLR
-3039 GVDKFLNMI
+3039 GADKFFDTL
-3048 STFGAVRALAGIGQ
+3048 STFGSVRALAGIGQ
-3062 FANQFASGMSN
+3062 WANQFASGMSN
-3073 TIVNAGEHM
+3073 TIVNAGEYI
-3082 RPSDFSKGA
+3082 RPTDYSKAA
-3091 FDFMNKSGQPIANVG
+3091 FDFMNRSGQSIANVG
-3106 ENDILISLANLD
+3106 ENDILISLSNFD
-3118 KSIERATIG
+3118 KSIDKATLG
-3127 KSIAE
+3127 KNIAE
-3132 VGLDKFTKFNAKA
+3132 IGLDKFTKFNAKA
-3145 FQLMISNPDA
+3145 FQILVSNPDA
-3155 IARRLAW
+3155 AARRIAW

-3167 KYVIKNKLGPIDFNG
+3167 KYAAKNKLGPIDFNA
-3182 EPNADASAYAQSMVD
+3182 EPNADAAAYAQSMVD
-3197 RSMDTTDSR
+3197 RSMDMTDSR
-3206 VRGELYRSQNTYAK
+3206 IRGDLYRSKNTYAK
-3220 IIKSMLFPFSS
+3220 LIKSMLFPFSS
-3231 FGMNQRTRMWGDLTK
+3231 FGMNQKTRMWGDLTK
-3246 IVTGDF
+3246 MFTGNFD
-3252 NLDTARSLA
+3252 LDTARSLA
-3261 SIGAEIAVY
+3261 SISAEIAVY
-3270 NIIRFQMAKLI
+3270 NVIRFKMAELI
-3281 LYAAMNL
+3281 LWSAMSI
-3288 LGYDEDEQDE
+3288 LGYDDEEKEE
-3298 LVEKLKKNMLSSS
+3298 LVETLKKNMLSGS
-3311 WSKAVVDVLSPLALA
+3311 WSKAILDVFSPLSLA
-3326 DNYVLK
+3326 DNFILEK
-3332 LANDLMEFAGIGAP
+3332 SNQLMAYAGIGAP
-3346 NKSEVDEYIDEEN
+3346 SKSEVDEYIDEEN
-3359 RIRELKK
+3359 NIRKLKD
-3366 QDPLNTEQEKKKRE
+3366 QDPFTAEEERKKRE
-3380 DYLQENSMKFYI
+3380 KYIEENSIQFYI
-3392 SDEANFGTLGIQW
+3392 SDETNFGTLGIQG
-3405 EKMTEAYDIYKA
+3405 EKLSEAYDIYKA
-3417 MNTGEFTDNFDRTV
+3417 METGEFIDNNKRTA
-3431 YLDDEGMEKI
+3431 YLDDEGMEKM
-3441 KGVAI
+3441 KSVAI
-3446 LKTIG
+3446 IKSIG
-3451 VVAPVREVDQIANK
+3451 LVAPIREADQIANK
-3465 SFSLL
+3465 SFALL
-3470 KKSNKI
+3470 KKSNRT
-3476 SEKVKDMSAEIKKK
+3476 SERVKNMSADIKEK

-3495 PVLEMLAQKKNKMSA
+3495 PVLEKLAEKKKKMST
-3510 IDDEINFINKTL
+3510 IDDEIDFIKTTLESNNKT
-3522 KEAKKEGLTADQKIE
+3522 ALTEDQKIE
-3537 YAKILEYIPKP
+3537 YAKILEYIPRP
-3548 DKKMLL
+3548 TEEMLL
-3554 AVKDGQTA
+3554 AIKANKTA